1 MVGIGLQEL
10 VVLLVVLGLFVA
22 TPIVIVLIIIGFS
35 RRQDRGVTG
44 ELMRLQQENARLK
57 EEVESLKRGQEA

>member
-1 MVGIGLQEL
+1 MVGIGLEEL

-22 TPIVIVLIIIGFS
+22 TPIVIVLIIIVFS

-57 EEVESLKRGQEA
+57 EEVESLKRGQGA

>member
-57 EEVESLKRGQEA
+57 EEVESLRRGEEA

>member
-22 TPIVIVLIIIGFS
+22 TPIVIILIIIGFS